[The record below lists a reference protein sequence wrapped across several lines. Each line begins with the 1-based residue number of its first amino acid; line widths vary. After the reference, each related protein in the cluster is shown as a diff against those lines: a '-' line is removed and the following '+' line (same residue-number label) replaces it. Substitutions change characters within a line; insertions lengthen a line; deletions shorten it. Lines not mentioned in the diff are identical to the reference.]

1 MLLATPL
8 RLADDMPGDAALI
21 DAVARGDR
29 RVAVALYDRLR
40 TTMSRA
46 LRRVAPRSLEH
57 DDLLQQAFV
66 ELVVSLRT
74 RPTVRSLDA
83 WAATIAARVVFHRLR
98 RVNLEARFA
107 AVDDDGELLDS
118 MPDSTESAHAVVS
131 QRQLLERKAISPAD
145 YDVAINE
152 LNTADAEI
160 ALVRAQ
166 IARTEIRAPFAG
178 VVGLRNVSLGSYI
191 APTTKIATL
200 SSVNPVKVDFF
211 VPERYSGA
219 VRPGSSVTFTVGGDG
234 DRISGRVYA
243 VEPRL
248 EQSTRTLQVRAT
260 APNPGG
266 RLMPAGA
273 GRLPEDAGRRA
284 AAGREEQ

>member
-21 DAVARGDR
+21 DAVAKGDR

-40 TTMSRA
+40 DTMSRA

-118 MPDSTESAHAVVS
+118 MPDSTDSAHATVS
-131 QRQLLERKAISPAD
+131 QRQLLERVGQHCKRLNAGRIQVFLLHDVHGYELKEIAEILGITVSNAQTRLVRGRKELHQAIA
-145 YDVAINE
+145 
-152 LNTADAEI
+152 ADAE
-160 ALVRAQ
+160 
-166 IARTEIRAPFAG
+166 
-178 VVGLRNVSLGSYI
+178 
-191 APTTKIATL
+191 L
-200 SSVNPVKVDFF
+200 SSWMK
-211 VPERYSGA
+211 
-219 VRPGSSVTFTVGGDG
+219 GG
-234 DRISGRVYA
+234 V
-243 VEPRL
+243 
-248 EQSTRTLQVRAT
+248 
-260 APNPGG
+260 
-266 RLMPAGA
+266 
-273 GRLPEDAGRRA
+273 
-284 AAGREEQ
+284 